1 MLDKSHSL
9 SIGIVGP
16 FPPPFGGM
24 ANQAKQLVELL
35 RNENIKV
42 EFVQNNAPYQ
52 PAVVGRIK
60 GLRAFFRIIPFFFKV
75 WDLSKTVDVV
85 HVFSNSGWAWQLF
98 SAPVIWVGWIRK
110 KPVIVNYRGGEAR
123 QYLSK
128 SIHWVS
134 PTLRRVAKII
144 VPSGYLQKI
153 FSEFNFESEIIP
165 NIINLDRFTPK
176 ENSQFQ
182 YRLMVARNLE
192 SIYGI
197 DSAIR
202 AVKYLKKTY
211 PQVRLYVAGSG
222 PQEKQLLSLVK
233 ELDLEGN
240 IKFVGKITPDEMVAL
255 FHSSDIMLNPSLVDN
270 MPNAILESM
279 ACGVPVV
286 TTNAGGIPYITE
298 NNVTALLVEIGQ
310 PEAMANAVLKLYQD
324 KNLYNTLAKNG
335 IEEVKKYSWHE
346 VKHQWIDLYHQL
358 SNKK

>member
-35 RNENIKV
+35 RNENIEV

-52 PAVVGRIK
+52 PAVVGGIK
-60 GLRAFFRIIPFFFKV
+60 GLRALFRIIPFFLKV

-98 SAPVIWVGWIRK
+98 SAPVIWAGWIRK

-128 SIHWVS
+128 SIHWVR
-134 PTLRRVAKII
+134 PTLRKAEKII

-182 YRLMVARNLE
+182 FRLMVARNLE

-211 PQVRLYVAGSG
+211 PHVRLFIAGSG

-240 IKFVGKITPDEMVAL
+240 IKFVGKITPDEMVRL

-286 TTNAGGIPYITE
+286 TTSAGGIPYITE

-310 PEAMANAVLKLYQD
+310 PEAMANAVFKLYQD
-324 KNLYNTLAKNG
+324 KNLYNALAKNG

-346 VKHQWIDLYHQL
+346 VKHQWIDLYQQL